1 MKYFARYL
9 TLQFLHVGSGEYAAN
24 AILQI
29 GGYAKYPLIDRIKD
43 LDIPI
48 YIAYGDKDWIPFS
61 GIQEIID

>member
-1 MKYFARYL
+1 
-9 TLQFLHVGSGEYAAN
+9 VN
-24 AILQI
+24 AILQL

-48 YIAYGDKDWIPFS
+48 SIAYGDKDWIPFS